1 MGRLNFDSDGKL
13 IAIEGINVE
22 KEKDKETEKKKKFK
36 ENSFVNQ
43 DYIETE
49 NHEFNSKEKF
59 SSKFDSNERF
69 NEYGDNN
76 NDDDINSDLDTKN
89 ILSNFGLLNNEKIER
104 TGWGGKKNNFSK
116 DDDYGDRLNYESEG
130 YDSDTGYGDN
140 SLLQNKDL
148 RKVDS
153 LNFLKE
159 GNDSLKI
166 ENYNESDIKN
176 EYWSFYSNHKKLE
189 PLKFSNNKTQEDIVR
204 EIVDLIKN
212 GQKIIFLRGVCGSG
226 KSAIALNIARTLGKA
241 AIVVPLKSL
250 QKQYEDDYTNEKYLI
265 KKDFKRL
272 TIASITGKD
281 NHDSIY
287 KPGLSCADKSL
298 PENIKITEAN
308 SMELKSYYDVN
319 EFNDPKDDLEIKDIK
334 RTWIAPA
341 NPYWSPILPI
351 EFELKN
357 LKDAKKYKYEGC
369 DGKEFIFYH
378 RKNGCSYYDQYLA
391 YIHADVLIYNSA
403 KYKSELLLLK
413 KPNTKVD
420 IIDEADEF
428 LDGLFN
434 EKEINLK
441 RFYDSLKEINTES
454 DSATE
459 LKSKILRLLEI
470 EFKNKSELRPEKN
483 NQFSD
488 KDIESINKNNIKGI
502 FKILLDNN
510 DLVAEISIEDLNY
523 SNNVIDIVNSYSETI
538 NDIYLSYKMVNNNL
552 IVSMVTSDLSG
563 CIEEITSKN
572 NATVFMSGTLHS
584 EEVITNVL
592 GIKDYK
598 IVEAETINQGNLE
611 IIRTGKEFNCQH
623 SSFSQQYYS
632 RNDYLYSVSACINR
646 SKLPLLVHVNAFN
659 DLPTE
664 NELIETGICNL
675 ISKDKLISDQKLDK
689 LGEEINRFKNKEID
703 KIFSTKCS
711 RGIDFPGDI
720 CNSIL
725 FTKYPNPNINSIFWK
740 ILKKTHPNDFWSFY
754 KDKAKREFLQ
764 RLYRALRSKED
775 HIYVLSPDLRV
786 IDAVRE
792 LQNL

>member
-1 MGRLNFDSDGKL
+1 MGRLNFDSSGKL
-13 IAIEGINVE
+13 TDIEGISVE
-22 KEKDKETEKKKKFK
+22 KEKDKDKERKKRLK
-36 ENSFVNQ
+36 ENSEINQ
-43 DYIETE
+43 DYYKNE
-49 NHEFNSKEKF
+49 NYEFKAKSDNKERFNDPYNERSEVNSKE
-59 SSKFDSNERF
+59 DSRSHVE
-69 NEYGDNN
+69 D
-76 NDDDINSDLDTKN
+76 
-89 ILSNFGLLNNEKIER
+89 FGLLNNEKIER
-104 TGWGGKKNNFSK
+104 SGWGGKKNNFSNGNNNHEK
-116 DDDYGDRLNYESEG
+116 LDYSSDNSEQ
-130 YDSDTGYGDN
+130 DLEYGDN
-140 SLLQNKDL
+140 SLLINADL

-153 LNFLKE
+153 LNFLKDE
-159 GNDSLKI
+159 DSLFKE
-166 ENYNESDIKN
+166 ENYNINEIKN
-176 EYWSFYSNHKKLE
+176 EYWNFYSNQKFLK
-189 PLKFSNNKTQEDIVR
+189 PLKFSNNKTQEDIVK
-204 EIVDLIKN
+204 EVVTLIKN
-212 GQKIIFLRGVCGSG
+212 GQKIIFLKGVCGSG
-226 KSAIALNIARTLGKA
+226 KSAIALNIARSLGKT

-250 QKQYEDDYTNEKYLI
+250 QKQYEDDYSNNKYLI
-265 KKDFKRL
+265 KKDSKRL

-298 PENIKITEAN
+298 PENIKITEKN

-319 EFNDPKDDLEIKDIK
+319 EFNDPKEDLEIKEIK

-369 DGKEFIFYH
+369 NRKEFIFYH

-391 YIHADVLIYNSA
+391 YIRADVLIYNSA

-428 LDGLFN
+428 LDSLFN

-441 RFYDSLKEINTES
+441 RFYESLIQINTES
-454 DSATE
+454 DTATE
-459 LKSKILRLLEI
+459 LKSKILRLLEL
-470 EFKNKSELRPEKN
+470 EFKNKKELKPEIN
-483 NQFSD
+483 NQLND
-488 KDIESINKNNIKGI
+488 KDIESINKTNLSKI

-538 NDIYLSYKMVNNNL
+538 NDIYLSYKMLNNNL

-584 EEVITNVL
+584 DEVITNVL

-611 IIRTGKEFNCQH
+611 IIRTGKEFNCQY
-623 SSFSQQYYS
+623 SSFSQQHYT

-659 DLPTE
+659 DLPSE
-664 NELIETGICNL
+664 SELIETGIGNL

-689 LGEEINRFKNKEID
+689 LGNEINRFKNKEID

-740 ILKKTHPNDFWSFY
+740 ILKKTHPNNFWGFY

>member
-1 MGRLNFDSDGKL
+1 MGRLNFDSSGKL
-13 IAIEGINVE
+13 TDIEGISVE
-22 KEKDKETEKKKKFK
+22 KEKDKDNERKKKFK
-36 ENSFVNQ
+36 ENSEINQ
-43 DYIETE
+43 DYYE
-49 NHEFNSKEKF
+49 
-59 SSKFDSNERF
+59 DSNIEYTSKGDSQERSNKYEDNKSESG
-69 NEYGDNN
+69 NENN
-76 NDDDINSDLDTKN
+76 LT
-89 ILSNFGLLNNEKIER
+89 NFGLLNNEKIER
-104 TGWGGKKNNFSK
+104 SGWGGKKNKLGGANNSSGEK
-116 DDDYGDRLNYESEG
+116 DYG
-130 YDSDTGYGDN
+130 YDSSKNDWDKEDEGN
-140 SLLQNKDL
+140 LLLNNNEL

-159 GNDSLKI
+159 EAEVSLN
-166 ENYNESDIKN
+166 EDYNINEIKN
-176 EYWSFYSNHKKLE
+176 EYWNFYSDHKYLE
-189 PLKFSNNKTQEDIVR
+189 PLKFSNNKTQEDIVK
-204 EIVDLIKN
+204 EIVTLIKN
-212 GQKIIFLRGVCGSG
+212 GQKIIFLKGVCGSG
-226 KSAIALNIARTLGKA
+226 KSAIALNIARSLGKA

-250 QKQYEDDYTNEKYLI
+250 QKQYEDDYSNNKYLI

-298 PENIKITEAN
+298 PENIKITEKN
-308 SMELKSYYDVN
+308 SMELRSYYDVN
-319 EFNDPKDDLEIKDIK
+319 EFNDPKDDLEIKEIK

-351 EFELKN
+351 EFELKS

-369 DGKEFIFYH
+369 NGKEFIFYH

-391 YIHADVLIYNSA
+391 YIKADVLIYNSA

-428 LDGLFN
+428 LDSLFN
-434 EKEINLK
+434 EKEINLR
-441 RFYDSLKEINTES
+441 RFYESLIQINTES
-454 DSATE
+454 ESATE
-459 LKSKILRLLEI
+459 LKSKILRLLEL
-470 EFKNKSELRPEKN
+470 EFKNKSELKPLTN
-483 NQFSD
+483 NQFNER
-488 KDIESINKNNIKGI
+488 DIESINKTNILGI
-502 FKILLDNN
+502 FNILLDNN

-538 NDIYLSYKMVNNNL
+538 NDIYLSYKMLNNNL

-563 CIEEITSKN
+563 CIDEITSKN

-584 EEVITNVL
+584 EEVITKVL

-623 SSFSQQYYS
+623 SSFSQHYYT
-632 RNDYLYSVSACINR
+632 RNDYLYSISACVNR
-646 SKLPLLVHVNAFN
+646 SKFPLLVHVNAFN
-659 DLPTE
+659 DLPSE
-664 NELIETGICNL
+664 KEISETGISNV
-675 ISKDKLISDQKLDK
+675 ITKDKLLNDQKLDK
-689 LGEEINRFKNKEID
+689 LGHEINRFKNKEID
-703 KIFSTKCS
+703 RIFSTKCS

-740 ILKKTHPNDFWSFY
+740 ILKKTHPNDFWNFY

-764 RLYRALRSKED
+764 RLYRALRSKDD